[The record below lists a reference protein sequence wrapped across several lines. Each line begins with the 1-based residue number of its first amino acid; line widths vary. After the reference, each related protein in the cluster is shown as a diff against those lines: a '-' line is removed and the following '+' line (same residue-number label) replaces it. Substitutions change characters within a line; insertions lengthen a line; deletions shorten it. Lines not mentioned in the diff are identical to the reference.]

1 MTRMHRSLA
10 LLLAVL
16 LLLLLL
22 SACADRTPAVE
33 SPAPIQTEPPAAPA
47 PTPKPTPEPSP
58 EPSPSPTPL
67 AETAAG
73 LQITELMPCNR
84 SFLPDPQGNFHD
96 WIELCN
102 TSDRAISLEGL
113 CLSDSAGDLTRFPLP
128 GKSLGPGEYLLV
140 FCGSHDGASFSLK
153 REGETVYL
161 AGVDGSLLQAL
172 SYGET
177 EPDASV
183 CFRDGEAYTLAYA
196 TPGYPND
203 EQGYEDFLRASD
215 RHGPLVISEIA
226 SYNARYLEPGT
237 RKSRYDD
244 WIELRNDSD
253 QPLDLGDY
261 ALSDDPEEPFKSPLP
276 DRTLAPGA
284 CVLVW
289 CSGDSSLSGG
299 GEIHAGFRL
308 SIGESV
314 YLRHESEGLSDCLR
328 IPRLPGDGSY
338 GRLPGQAGFFY
349 LEKRSPGAA
358 NGSGY
363 RLVSEAP
370 SADLPQGIY
379 EDAQGLQLRLTGP
392 GEIRYTTDGSVPTDR
407 NELCTGPIS
416 LEKTTVIRA
425 VCFEEGKHPS
435 ACLTLSYIVNEG
447 HSLPVVSLVCDR
459 QAFLELN
466 TYITQLDRELPA
478 DAVMFE
484 GEGAE
489 PVFRSGCSVML
500 HGASSR
506 KYPQKTYKLIFRDRF
521 GGSIRCDPFQRGEER
536 DYHALLLRGRSVNH
550 MYILKDALAS
560 LIAMEVTEEPL
571 TLDARYCVLYINGS
585 YYGIYALREAY
596 CSQYG
601 QTHTGSSAESL
612 QIEKNRGAH
621 VRVEIYEYLRDHS
634 VKNDADYDAFCQ
646 RFDVDAFATW
656 LAMEA
661 YFNNQDPEG
670 NIRYIRGD
678 GTGGLWTAAL
688 FDLDLSLY
696 NGDADFKRL
705 FNDAGGVTLICS
717 RLMENPRFRETLLRN
732 AARLYHNGL
741 GAECSRSVL
750 TGLTGQLDSEMERN
764 CLRWHEDIFLWEQ
777 GKQAL
782 YDRLGNARTL
792 SWIRGLQAVT
802 KASDEEIAY
811 WFGDLSSLEG
821 DS

>member
-1 MTRMHRSLA
+1 MNKIHRIIF
-10 LLLAVL
+10 LLLAAVL
-16 LLLLLL
+16 LLC
-22 SACADRTPAVE
+22 ACGERAPVE
-33 SPAPIQTEPPAAPA
+33 EAPPAAATASPSPRPEPSPKPTATPA
-47 PTPKPTPEPSP
+47 PTPE
-58 EPSPSPTPL
+58 PTPL
-67 AETAAG
+67 AELAAG
-73 LQITELMPCNR
+73 LQITELMPANR
-84 SFLPDPQGNFHD
+84 SYLPDAGGDFHD

-102 TSDRAISLEGL
+102 TSDREISLEGL
-113 CLSDSAGDLTRFPLP
+113 CLSDSEKDPTRYPLP
-128 GKSLGPGEYLLV
+128 GKNLGPGEYLLV
-140 FCGSHDGASFSLK
+140 FCGSPDGAPFSLK
-153 REGETVYL
+153 REGETVFL
-161 AGVDGSLLQAL
+161 TGVDGSVLQSL

-177 EPDASV
+177 EPDRSV
-183 CFRDGEAYTLAYA
+183 CFRDGEAYTFPYA

-203 EQGYEDFLRASD
+203 EQGYEDFLRSSD
-215 RHGPLVISEIA
+215 RHGPLVISEIV

-237 RKSRYDD
+237 RKSHYYD

-253 QPLDLGDY
+253 QPLNLGDY
-261 ALSDDPEEPFKSPLP
+261 TLSDDPEEPFKSPLP
-276 DRTLAPGA
+276 DRILAPGA

-299 GEIHAGFRL
+299 GEIHASFRL

-314 YLRHESEGLSDCLR
+314 YLRHESEGLSDRLCV
-328 IPRLPGDGSY
+328 PRVPGKGSY

-349 LEKRSPGAA
+349 LERRSPGAA
-358 NGSGY
+358 NGSGF
-363 RLVSEAP
+363 RLVSAAP
-370 SADLPQGIY
+370 SADLPQGVY
-379 EDAQGLQLRLTGP
+379 ENAQGLQLRLEGP
-392 GEIRYTTDGSVPTDR
+392 GEIRYTTDGRVPTDR
-407 NELCTGPIS
+407 SELYTDPIP

-425 VCFEEGKHPS
+425 VCFEEGKLPGPCAS
-435 ACLTLSYIVNEG
+435 FSYIVNEG
-447 HSLPVVSLVCDR
+447 HSLPVVSLVCDG
-459 QAFLELN
+459 QDFLELN
-466 TYITQLDRELPA
+466 TYITQLDREMPA

-489 PVFRSGCSVML
+489 PVFSSGCSVML

-521 GGSIRCDPFQRGEER
+521 GGSIHGDPFLRGEER

-634 VKNDADYDAFCQ
+634 IKNDVDYDAFCQ
-646 RFDVDAFATW
+646 RFDVDSFASW
-656 LAMEA
+656 LALEA

-670 NIRYIRGD
+670 NVRYIRGD
-678 GTGGLWTAAL
+678 GTGGVWKTAL

-696 NGDADFKRL
+696 TGEADFKRL
-705 FNDAGGVTLICS
+705 FHDAGGMTLLVS
-717 RLMENPRFRETLLRN
+717 RLMENPRFRETLLEN

-741 GAECSRSVL
+741 GAPCSRDIL
-750 TGLTGQLDSEMERN
+750 MGLTEQLDPEMERN
-764 CLRWHEDIFLWEQ
+764 CQRWHEDIFLWEQ
-777 GKQAL
+777 GSQAL
-782 YDRLGNARTL
+782 YDRLGDARTL
-792 SWIRGLQAVT
+792 SWIRSLQAVT

-811 WFGDLSSLEG
+811 WFGDLSAL
-821 DS
+821 DADD